1 MIIRFGMSGFGWIKG
16 RTNGQPAGHTL
27 LPPMVG
33 GEDLSQGYQGGHSM
47 FVVFPNDFAIPRDMD
62 FRHLCTRIL
71 AEQF

>member
-1 MIIRFGMSGFGWIKG
+1 
-16 RTNGQPAGHTL
+16 
-27 LPPMVG
+27 MVG
-33 GEDLSQGYQGGHSM
+33 GEDLSQGYQGGHGM